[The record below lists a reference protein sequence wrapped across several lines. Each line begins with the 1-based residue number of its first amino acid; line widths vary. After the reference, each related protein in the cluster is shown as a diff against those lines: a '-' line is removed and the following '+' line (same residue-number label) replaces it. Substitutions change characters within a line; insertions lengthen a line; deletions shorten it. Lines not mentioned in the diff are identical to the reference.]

1 MLLRNKMTPI
11 FTPKKI
17 INEENIGSKLQQA
30 RAFQGLSLSQISE
43 AIKIKTSYLE
53 ALEENNYEDL
63 PLGLY
68 RSSYLKKYSKF
79 LGLDEKYLFENQKNQ
94 KISEINK
101 QTNPFSRP
109 IIKKTKLLVFPK
121 ILRNLLLTLII
132 LICLFYLG
140 LYIKKIFF
148 APYLI
153 ISQPDKNL
161 VQTANQLEV
170 IGQTEVEA
178 EVRINNELVLNNK
191 NGKFSQTLILKKGL
205 NNIVIEAK
213 KKYSRTQVVTR
224 QILIP

>member
-1 MLLRNKMTPI
+1 MTPT

-17 INEENIGSKLQQA
+17 INEENIGNKLQQA
-30 RAFQGLSLSQISE
+30 RAFKGLSLSQVSE
-43 AIKIKTSYLE
+43 AIKIKTSYIE
-53 ALEENNYEDL
+53 ALEENNYQTL
-63 PLGLY
+63 PSGLY
-68 RSSYLKKYSKF
+68 RSSYLKKYAKF
-79 LGLDEKYLFENQKNQ
+79 LGLDEKYLFAQQ
-94 KISEINK
+94 GPQFLEINK
-101 QTNPFSRP
+101 QDNPFSRP
-109 IIKKTKLLVFPK
+109 IIQKRKLLVFPK
-121 ILRNLLLTLII
+121 IIRNLLITIVI

-153 ISQPDKNL
+153 ISQPNKNL
-161 VQTANQLEV
+161 VQDSNRLEV

-191 NGKFSQTLILKKGL
+191 NGQFSQTLILKKGL